1 MDALPLKTLAL
12 DYGTRRI
19 GVAVNYGTL
28 VEPLEVVGNKAGAD
42 AIEGVVTAGALARIK
57 ALCAAHGV
65 QQLVIGVSENQM
77 AEMTGKFIELVK
89 AACQLPVVPW
99 DETLSSVVVRGR
111 LKEAQMSQRQPHAA
125 IDHYAAATIL
135 EDWLESQ

>member
-1 MDALPLKTLAL
+1 METLPLKTLAL

-28 VEPLEVVGNKAGAD
+28 VEPLEVVGNKAGGEAL
-42 AIEGVVTAGALARIK
+42 EGVVTAGALARIK
-57 ALCAAHGV
+57 ALCQEHHV

-77 AEMTGKFIELVK
+77 AEMTGTFIKLVK
-89 AACQLPVVPW
+89 AECQLPVITW
-99 DETLSSVVVRGR
+99 DETLSSVVVKTR